1 MHGLNYSQN
10 RYQIHRL
17 IIEEGLED
25 FRISDNVRK
34 ALPRLCPE
42 YMGSERIKSIEA
54 DRQTLIL
61 SRNKGKFL
69 KPCPGTKEYL
79 CCQYRFLNVG
89 LNCPIDCTYCI
100 LQTYLN
106 THALVVFVNYEDL
119 LVELDSELKKDPS
132 LIRIG
137 TGELTDS
144 LALDPLTGLNPILID
159 FFSHQRQGYLELKT
173 KSDHIEHL
181 LNLDHKGQAIIS
193 WSLNPQSVMDAEEG
207 LAASL
212 EARIMAAKRCQEM
225 GYKIG
230 FHFDPILL
238 YPGWE
243 SDYESVIDTL
253 FSKISA
259 KSLVWISMGCFRFI
273 PPLKG
278 IIKMRFPKSKIIYEE
293 FIPGMDKKMR
303 YPQPIRIKV
312 YSTLAKRIRKRAP
325 GAFIYLCME
334 SPEVWKSAT
343 GDAPEDNQT
352 LKSWLDARCRN
363 P

>member
-1 MHGLNYSQN
+1 MGNN
-10 RYQIHRL
+10 R
-17 IIEEGLED
+17 
-25 FRISDNVRK
+25 
-34 ALPRLCPE
+34 
-42 YMGSERIKSIEA
+42 
-54 DRQTLIL
+54 
-61 SRNKGKFL
+61 RNKFL

-79 CCQYRFLNVG
+79 CCQYRFLNVA

-106 THALVVFVNYEDL
+106 TNALVIFVNQEDL
-119 LVELDSELKKDPS
+119 LKELDSELKADPS

-144 LALDPLTGLNPILID
+144 LALDPLSGLNQSLID

-173 KSDHIEHL
+173 KSDHIQHL
-181 LNLDHKGQAIIS
+181 FNLDHQGQTIIS
-193 WSLNPQSVMDAEEG
+193 WSLNPQSIIDNEEG

-212 EARIMAAKRCQEM
+212 KARMMAAQKCQER

-243 SDYESVIDTL
+243 SDYESLIDAL
-253 FSKISA
+253 FSKISPE
-259 KSLVWISMGCFRFI
+259 SLAWISMGCFRFI

-278 IIKMRFPKSKIIYEE
+278 IIKTRFPKSKIIYEE

-303 YPQPIRIKV
+303 YPQPVRIKI

-325 GAFIYLCME
+325 DAFIYLCME
-334 SPEVWKSAT
+334 SYEVWKGAI
-343 GDAPEDNQT
+343 GKAPEDNQT
-352 LKSWLDARCRN
+352 LKSWLDARCRI
-363 P
+363 